1 MLIYLYTIINTALHD
16 VHRQRSW
23 KRRMTG
29 HLLSTRS
36 TGELTAMTP
45 PKGNGETIFRLQNVH
60 HVAFKQKTVPTQSV
74 KLFSVWQQKTITKRT
89 RVDKLVFDCKGL
101 LPTRRFCALATGV
114 CWCCCCTQAFAK
126 PPLRHSSQ
134 YPKTKLVKTQAHF
147 KKPPYAKL
155 AKYSIENGF
164 EIESRNPTEASG
176 HLARNTR

>member
-1 MLIYLYTIINTALHD
+1 
-16 VHRQRSW
+16 
-23 KRRMTG
+23 MTG

-45 PKGNGETIFRLQNVH
+45 PKGNGETIFRLENVH
-60 HVAFKQKTVPTQSV
+60 HVASKQKTVPTQSV

-176 HLARNTR
+176 HLARNTRWSAHPLPPRPP